1 MESSSVKYII
11 FCWKIYHYVI
21 QTEHPIA
28 LFILHTK
35 YSKRAKPFRINILTA
50 SRTFK
55 VRDMNM
61 DAKFYD
67 AVRTNDIT
75 TFSSLV
81 NENEK
86 ILHQKTGDSLNTP
99 LHLASRYGCT
109 EIVSE
114 IVRLRPDMVSAE
126 NKNMETPI
134 HEACRHENAG
144 ILKLLLDANST
155 AVRKLNQN
163 GKSAWFIAC
172 SHGHLD
178 VVNVLLNLPEMM
190 GPEEAGFDQTCIH
203 VAASRGHTDVV
214 RELLNKWSELT
225 QVIDDDGNSPLHHA
239 CNGGHRE
246 IAWILLRRD
255 PNIAL
260 QHNNNGYTPLN
271 LAVMNGKVSILED
284 FVSCNA
290 AAFHYL
296 TREEETVFHLA
307 VRHGCYDALEFLVHV
322 SNGTSLLHCRDRYG
336 NTVLHLAV
344 IGKRY
349 KMAEFLIS
357 KTKVDI
363 NARNC
368 EGFTAIDILDQAKDS
383 AENRHL
389 QGAFIRAGGRR
400 SIQSSLFS
408 MELEKTNSVSPV
420 ASSVSL
426 PWRYTPN
433 PIEVSN
439 EMISYDCTSPP
450 AQVCKSTHSRSP
462 SQPRVSERIEN
473 GTYKPYYFSPKNL
486 VKHEHQNK
494 RKMENLD
501 QAYYSERN
509 KHYEMHKEAMLNAR
523 NTIVIVAVL
532 IATVTFA
539 AGISPPGGVYQEGPM
554 RGKSMVGKTTAFKVF
569 AISNNIALFT
579 SLSIVIVLVSI
590 IPFRRKPHTMLLTIA
605 HKVMWVAVAF
615 MATGYVAATWV
626 IMPHSQ
632 GMQWLSV
639 VLLAL
644 GGGSLTTIFI
654 GLSVMLVE
662 HWLRKSKW
670 RKTKKESG
678 DGAAGSKKGSE
689 NSDFESSYLQGYH
702 SY

>member
-1 MESSSVKYII
+1 
-11 FCWKIYHYVI
+11 
-21 QTEHPIA
+21 
-28 LFILHTK
+28 
-35 YSKRAKPFRINILTA
+35 
-50 SRTFK
+50 
-55 VRDMNM
+55 M
-61 DAKFYD
+61 DPKFYD
-67 AVRTNDIT
+67 AVRTNDLT

-81 NENEK
+81 KENEE
-86 ILHQKTGDSLNTP
+86 ILHQRTADILNTP
-99 LHLASRYGCT
+99 LHVASRYGCT

-114 IVRLRPDMVSAE
+114 IVRLCPDMVSAE
-126 NKNMETPI
+126 NKNLETPI
-134 HEACRHENAG
+134 HEACRQENVG
-144 ILKLLLDANST
+144 VLKLLLHANST
-155 AVRKLNQN
+155 AVCKLNQN
-163 GKSAWFIAC
+163 GKSACFLAC

-178 VVNVLLNLPEMM
+178 MVNLLLNLSDMV

-203 VAASRGHTDVV
+203 IAASRGHTDVV

-239 CNGGHRE
+239 CNGGHGE

-255 PNIAL
+255 PNFAL
-260 QHNNNGYTPLN
+260 RYNNNGYTPLH
-271 LAVMNGKVSILED
+271 LAVMKGKVSILED
-284 FVSCNA
+284 FVSSNA
-290 AAFHYL
+290 ASFHQV

-322 SNGTSLLHCRDRYG
+322 TNGTSLLNCRDRYC

-344 IGKRY
+344 KGWRH
-349 KMAEFLIS
+349 KMAEFLIN

-363 NARNC
+363 NARNR
-368 EGFTAIDILDQAKDS
+368 EGITALDILDQAKDS

-389 QGAFIRAGGRR
+389 QATFIRAGGRR
-400 SIQSSLFS
+400 AIQSSLFS
-408 MELEKTNSVSPV
+408 QELDKTNSVSPV
-420 ASSVSL
+420 ASSLSL
-426 PWRYTPN
+426 SRSYTPN
-433 PIEVSN
+433 PVVEVSN
-439 EMISYDCTSPP
+439 EMISYDCTSP
-450 AQVCKSTHSRSP
+450 AQVGRSTHSRSP
-462 SQPRVSERIEN
+462 SQPHVSDRIEN
-473 GTYKPYYFSPKNL
+473 GTYRPYYFSTKL
-486 VKHEHQNK
+486 GKHKHQNK
-494 RKMENLD
+494 KKKENLD
-501 QAYYSERN
+501 QTCYTERN

-554 RGKSMVGKTTAFKVF
+554 IGKSIAGKTTAFKVF

-590 IPFRRKPHTMLLTIA
+590 IPFRRKPHTILLTIA

-626 IMPHSQ
+626 ILPHSQ

-644 GGGSLTTIFI
+644 GGGSLATIFI
-654 GLSVMLVE
+654 GLSVMLLE

-670 RKTKKESG
+670 RKTRNESG
-678 DGAAGSKKGSE
+678 DGAASYEKESE